1 MRKKRRENEAFS
13 ISFLDVITCGF
24 GAIILLLLIA
34 KTGDSPILESAEE
47 SLHGIVRELQ
57 IQLFEIRG
65 EAKILDRELN
75 AKHEQRSE
83 WEQRVARLEME
94 LAQEELRYNSVRDD
108 SAVGEIIKGEFELA
122 LQTLTEEMKRLLAQT
137 GRVQTGLIGGI
148 PVDSEYVIFVIDTSG
163 SMQANHWNTMI
174 QQLITILDIYPRLK
188 GIQIM
193 SDEGDYMFSR
203 YRRTW
208 IPDTEGRR
216 EAIIST
222 LRTWAPFS
230 NSNPVEGITRAI
242 RDFYDP
248 AKRISIYVFGDEFS
262 GSIRQVLDSVE
273 RINPKD
279 SNGRTKVRIHAVGFP
294 VPAPSRALFGAGE
307 HFLLTN
313 KCYASLMRELTRR
326 NGGAYVGLN
335 ETGARVGQEVP
346 IKNAINVPLCRY

>member
-1 MRKKRRENEAFS
+1 MKKKRRENEAFS

-65 EAKILDRELN
+65 EATILDRELN

-83 WEQRVARLEME
+83 WEQRVARLEAE

-108 SAVGEIIKGEFELA
+108 SAVGEIIKGEFEQA

-137 GRVQTGLIGGI
+137 DRTQSGLIGGI
-148 PVDSEYVIFVIDTSG
+148 PVDSEYVIFIIDTSG
-163 SMQANHWNTMI
+163 SMVNHHWNHMI
-174 QQLITILDIYPRLK
+174 KQLIATLDVYPRIK

-193 SDEGDYMFSR
+193 SDMGEYLFTQ
-203 YRRTW
+203 YRRKW

-216 EAIIST
+216 RVIIRT
-222 LRTWAPFS
+222 LRSWRTFS
-230 NSNPVEGITRAI
+230 NSSPVEGITQAI
-242 RDFYDP
+242 RTFYDP
-248 AKRISIYVFGDEFS
+248 GKKISIYVYGDEFS
-262 GSIRQVLDSVE
+262 GSIRQVLDAVE

-279 SNGRTKVRIHAVGFP
+279 KEGKTRVRIHAVGFP
-294 VPAPSRALFGAGE
+294 VPSSAPE
-307 HFLLTN
+307 HFQLTN
-313 KCYASLMRELTRR
+313 RHYAALMRQLTHE

-335 ETGARVGQEVP
+335 DPGRAF
-346 IKNAINVPLCRY
+346 

>member
-34 KTGDSPILESAEE
+34 KTGDSPILERAEE

-83 WEQRVARLEME
+83 WEQRVARLEAE
-94 LAQEELRYNSVRDD
+94 LVQEELRYNSVRDD
-108 SAVGEIIKGEFELA
+108 SAVGEIMRGEFELA

-148 PVDSEYVIFVIDTSG
+148 PVDSEYVIFIIDTSG
-163 SMQANHWNTMI
+163 SMVNSHWENMI
-174 QQLITILDIYPRLK
+174 KQLITTLDVYPRLK

-193 SDEGDYMFSR
+193 SDMGEYLFSQ
-203 YRRTW
+203 YRRKW

-216 EAIIST
+216 RVIIRT
-222 LRTWAPFS
+222 LRSWRTFS
-230 NSNPVEGITRAI
+230 NSSPVEGITQAI
-242 RDFYDP
+242 RTFYDSG
-248 AKRISIYVFGDEFS
+248 KKISIYVYGDEFS
-262 GSIRQVLDSVE
+262 GSIKQVLDAVE

-279 SNGRTKVRIHAVGFP
+279 RDGKTKVRIHAVGFP
-294 VPAPSRALFGAGE
+294 VPSSAPE
-307 HFLLTN
+307 HFQMTN
-313 KCYASLMRELTRR
+313 RHYAALMRQLTHE

-335 ETGARVGQEVP
+335 EPGRAF
-346 IKNAINVPLCRY
+346 

>member
-34 KTGDSPILESAEE
+34 RTGDSPILESAVE
-47 SLHGIVRELQ
+47 SMHGIVRELQ
-57 IQLFEIRG
+57 VQLFEIRG
-65 EAKILDRELN
+65 EARILNRELD

-83 WEQRVARLEME
+83 WELRVARLQAE

-108 SAVGEIIKGEFELA
+108 SAVGVIIKGEFELA
-122 LQTLTEEMKRLLAQT
+122 LQQLTEEMKRLLAQKD
-137 GRVQTGLIGGI
+137 RVRTDLVGGI
-148 PVDSEYVIFVIDTSG
+148 PVDSEYVIFIIDTSG
-163 SMQANHWNTMI
+163 SMVNYHWESMI
-174 QQLITILDIYPRLK
+174 KQLITTLDVYPRLK

-193 SDEGDYMFSR
+193 SDMGDYLFSR

-216 EAIIST
+216 KVIINT
-222 LRTWAPFS
+222 LRTWRAFS
-230 NSNPVEGITRAI
+230 NSSPVEGITRAI
-242 RDFYDP
+242 RAFYDP
-248 AKRISIYVFGDEFS
+248 GKKISIYVYGDEFT
-262 GSIRQVLDSVE
+262 GPSIREVLDTVE

-279 SNGRTKVRIHAVGFP
+279 KDGNTRVRIHAVGFP
-294 VPAPSRALFGAGE
+294 VPSSAGE

-313 KCYASLMRELTRR
+313 KRYASLMRQLTHE

-335 ETGARVGQEVP
+335 ETGAQ
-346 IKNAINVPLCRY
+346 